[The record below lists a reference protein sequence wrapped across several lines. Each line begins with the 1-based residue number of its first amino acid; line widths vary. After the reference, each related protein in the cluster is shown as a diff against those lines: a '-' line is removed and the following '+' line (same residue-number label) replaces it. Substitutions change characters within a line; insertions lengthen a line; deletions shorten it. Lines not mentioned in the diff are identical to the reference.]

1 MARSSSAPKDVDRE
15 RSEFTESMGQML
27 ASFGLPPMASR
38 IFAALLVSSPAEQ
51 SASDLAERLHA
62 SRGSISTMTRMLEA
76 PGLIERVRKR
86 GDRKTYYRVT
96 PDGWYRAMQRE
107 ADSMGAIRA
116 LAEIGERLM
125 RSEPPGARRGI
136 EDTVTFLRFW
146 EREIGHVLSRWRE
159 HKAAQST
166 EESA

>member
-1 MARSSSAPKDVDRE
+1 MDGPDPTTTDRE
-15 RSEFTESMGQML
+15 SARGEFTESMGQML
-27 ASFGLPPMASR
+27 AGFGLPPMASR

-51 SASDLAERLHA
+51 SAGDLAERLHA

-86 GDRKTYYRVT
+86 GDRRTYYRVT

-116 LAEIGERLM
+116 LAEQGARLM
-125 RSEPPGARRGI
+125 RDEPPAARRGI
-136 EDTVTFLRFW
+136 EDTVSFLRFW
-146 EREIGHVLSRWRE
+146 ERELGHVLRRWRE
-159 HKAAQST
+159 QKSADRN
-166 EESA
+166 EERP